1 MRLGILKE
9 LQPKLVATF
18 TDKPGSHE
26 GHPFIIEAAVSIGG
40 PQLREGINV
49 YRFANRIPL
58 LFETGADVVTQ
69 VATKRINWSS
79 YHIDPKRDNV
89 GVFVSIVSTKIPFK
103 GTSKEYVGDN
113 VTEIQQSVKR
123 TILGCCQQL
132 RVSLAKSIA
141 KKEEQER
148 KKILLKY
155 IPDISRAVLIV
166 LDKME
171 AKRSAGDAAASSATP
186 SFRQKR
192 SRILGELRD
201 GSISEDLVASKLT
214 QAVEHFDDETK
225 LRAAAAGESVD
236 NSKRVRYTLP
246 TVDTSSIP
254 DPGLDSVKNNSKS
267 NWTKL
272 STGID
277 AMIYVPR
284 NG

>member
-1 MRLGILKE
+1 
-9 LQPKLVATF
+9 
-18 TDKPGSHE
+18 
-26 GHPFIIEAAVSIGG
+26 
-40 PQLREGINV
+40 
-49 YRFANRIPL
+49 
-58 LFETGADVVTQ
+58 VTQ

-89 GVFVSIVSTKIPFK
+89 GIFVSIVSTKIPFK

-148 KKILLKY
+148 KKILLEY

-225 LRAAAAGESVD
+225 LRAAAAGESID
-236 NSKRVRYTLP
+236 NSKRVWYTLP